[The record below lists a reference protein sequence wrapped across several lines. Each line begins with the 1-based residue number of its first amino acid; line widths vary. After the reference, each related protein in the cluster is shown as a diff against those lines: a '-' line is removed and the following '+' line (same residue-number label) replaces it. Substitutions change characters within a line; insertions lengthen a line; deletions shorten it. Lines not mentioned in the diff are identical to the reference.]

1 MRKSG
6 IDNADR
12 KRFSY
17 KDARS
22 LNAEL
27 LTGQTGVRITGVS
40 VSEMSDQQVTELKTL
55 ISEYCVAVL
64 PSQPL
69 LPEDQLSFVGRLD
82 PITFTPGEQRHPQWP
97 NLNVVSLS
105 STSTLPP
112 INGFHT
118 DTSFVRQPPSY
129 TTLSPKKISSHGGD
143 TVFVNQYMAY
153 EALSPV
159 MQGMLTGLRFR
170 HNAAQLKHLDE
181 APSEPVWHPAVRTH
195 PITGRKAIYITQ
207 PKRCS
212 EVEGMK
218 PKESKHLLEFLY
230 AHCQHIYSMYR
241 HRWKPDDFVIWD
253 NRCSMHTGVFDHGD
267 EERVMHR
274 VMCQGEAPY
283 ES

>member
-1 MRKSG
+1 MKT
-6 IDNADR
+6 
-12 KRFSY
+12 K
-17 KDARS
+17 S

-27 LTGQTGVRITGVS
+27 LTGQTGVRITGVNI
-40 VSEMSDQQVTELKTL
+40 SEIREDQVLELKQL
-55 ISEYCVAVL
+55 VSEYCVGVF
-64 PSQPL
+64 P
-69 LPEDQLSFVGRLD
+69 DQSLSPDEQLRFVERLD
-82 PITFTPGEQRHPQWP
+82 PLTFTPGEQRHSQLRH
-97 NLNVVSLS
+97 LNVVSLS

-118 DTSFVRQPPSY
+118 DTSFVPRPPSY
-129 TTLSPKKISSHGGD
+129 TTLLPKKLSSHGGD

-159 MQGMLTGLRFR
+159 MQRMLRGLRFR
-170 HNAAQLKHLDE
+170 HNAAQLKNVDE
-181 APSEPVWHPAVRTH
+181 APNEPVWHPAVRMH

-207 PKRCS
+207 PNRCS

-230 AHCQHIYSMYR
+230 AHCQHIYAMYR
-241 HRWKPDDFVIWD
+241 HRWQPNDFVVWD

-267 EERVMHR
+267 EERIMHR
-274 VMCQGEAPY
+274 VMCQGEEPY